1 MNTEHLNDKMHVII
15 YVRISETI
23 YLRTLRIVR
32 SVDIHT
38 LATEYV

>member
-1 MNTEHLNDKMHVII
+1 MNTKHLNDKTHAII

-23 YLRTLRIVR
+23 YLRTLRIIQ

-38 LATEYV
+38 LATEYA